1 MELSTTLLRE
11 KFVIRDGK
19 GEDLKGHPLVAVSNR
34 LVLPL
39 LDGEG
44 KPSEIYVI
52 RSHTM
57 HTCIR
62 MAAKIVQTYLR
73 SGPLSNRGE
82 KFDFADAWEDIIE
95 EYERQFNPERWVCVY
110 KNGKIVYAGGEHHT
124 FLDMIEKC
132 DSRNPGNYDEAVF
145 LAEESFAA
153 VGKRVIIDHNS
164 NTGMVATIGTGS
176 GKVGLILRNPNR
188 RTTFNFTA
196 MDKDGGKVTAAQCLI
211 VAAAYLEGI
220 QIAFQIGITNEKIRT
235 GVTAKYSD
243 EDRRSESGRKRLGR
257 LSAEISAFENSLK
270 VRYRP
275 EKPEFVQII
284 LDAEQHTHE
293 QMVARPPE
301 RAPEPPPEEKQPE

>member
-11 KFVIRDGK
+11 KFVIRDGR

-39 LDGEG
+39 LDGQG
-44 KPSEIYVI
+44 KPVEIFII

-82 KFDFADAWEDIIE
+82 KFNFADAWTDVIED
-95 EYERQFNPERWVCVY
+95 YERQYNPERWICVY
-110 KNGKIVYAGGEHHT
+110 KNGKIVYAEGEHHS

-153 VGKRVIIDHNS
+153 LGQKVIIDHNS
-164 NTGMVATIGTGS
+164 NTGMVATIGNEH
-176 GKVGLILRNPNR
+176 GKCGLILRNPNR

-196 MDKDGGKVTAAQCLI
+196 DMKDGNKVTAAQCL
-211 VAAAYLEGI
+211 VAAAAFLEGI
-220 QIAFQIGITNEKIRT
+220 QIAFQIGITNEKIRQ
-235 GVTAKYSD
+235 GKVARYS
-243 EDRRSESGRKRLGR
+243 EDDKRSDSGRKRLER
-257 LSAEISAFENSLK
+257 LKTEIDTFENMLR

-284 LDAEQHTHE
+284 LDAEEYTHE
-293 QMVARPPE
+293 QSL
-301 RAPEPPPEEKQPE
+301 